1 MFKQALIAAALL
13 FALPATAATPIDERR
28 PLDADGRVEVN
39 NLAGLIEVV
48 GWDEAAVHLSGELGE
63 DVEALE
69 IDGDGKRLSIHV
81 RYPKKSRG
89 GVEETI
95 LRLRVPHRAALD
107 LNAVSADVHVVGTR
121 GELHAASVSGDV
133 DVRFEGE
140 RLRLN
145 SVSGD
150 IDVQAAA
157 TDSELRTVSGDVD
170 ARGLRGAVKAETV
183 SGDLE
188 LNGEDF
194 TEVTGETVSGDLTL
208 AVGLKPAARLRA
220 ESLSGD
226 VRLRLIET
234 SDVRISLKTFSGTL
248 RGRPTQPVS
257 NSDQRSIEY
266 TLGPGSARV
275 ELSTFSG
282 DIVIEP

>member
-13 FALPATAATPIDERR
+13 LALPASAATPIDERR
-28 PLDADGRVEVN
+28 ALEADGRVEVN

-48 GWDEAAVHLSGELGE
+48 GWAEDAVHLTGELGD

-69 IDGDGKRLSIHV
+69 IEGDNRRLSIHV

-89 GVEETI
+89 GVEETM
-95 LRLRVPHRAALD
+95 LRLRVPHGAALD
-107 LNAVSADVHVVGTR
+107 LNAVSADVRVVGTR

-133 DVRFEGE
+133 DARFDGE

-150 IDVQAAA
+150 IEVQSAA
-157 TDSELRTVSGDVD
+157 TDSELRTVSGDVV
-170 ARGLRGAVKAETV
+170 AHGLRGTVKAETV

-188 LNGEDF
+188 LSGEDF
-194 TEVTGETVSGDLTL
+194 TELHGETVSGDLRMTARL
-208 AVGLKPAARLRA
+208 APQAQLRA

-226 VRLRLIET
+226 VRLRLVET
-234 SDVRISLKTFSGTL
+234 SDVRISMKTFSGTL

-257 NSDQRSIEY
+257 SNDRRSVEY

-282 DIVIEP
+282 DIVIER